1 VDSFAR
7 KGAQQAEVVGQVA
20 FEGGAGDDFFEVGL
34 VVIAKAGFEVFQVRV
49 VFVQVIARPLGA
61 GHLYR
66 HLAVQFLAGVAGIGL
81 DYTAIEA
88 AKFHRYVAVVDL
100 DVFQQV
106 GVQRQALAA
115 ARDLIEVVVAVA
127 RVQVV
132 VHAHAVNDKQVLPG
146 PCAVDADIGRGNFA
160 RVFAAQ
166 LAVVELHIGVGA
178 QQAGDI
184 SVARGQV
191 FDHLAVDHL
200 FALEH
205 RLHRRDGCAFDLQH
219 IALGRRQDRG
229 AVSGGHFPLHA
240 RAAQQAGQGFFGAGA
255 GIERRAGQAVEHG
268 AFRADLPARLLGKRN
283 QGAGQGLGRYL
294 KVQLLLLDLRV
305 SHLAGADSQSGQA
318 EQQGQG

>member
-1 VDSFAR
+1 M
-7 KGAQQAEVVGQVA
+7 A

-34 VVIAKAGFEVFQVRV
+34 VVVAKAGLEIFQVRV
-49 VFVQVIARPLGA
+49 VFVQVIAGPLGA

-66 HLAVQFLAGVAGIGL
+66 HLAVQFLAGVAGIGF

-88 AKFHRYVAVVDL
+88 AKFYRHVTVVDL

-115 ARDLIEVVVAVA
+115 PRYLIEVVVAVA

-146 PCAVDADIGRGNFA
+146 PCAVDADIGGGDFP

-166 LAVVELHIGVGA
+166 LAVVELHVGVGA

-184 SVARGQV
+184 TVARGQV
-191 FDHLAVDHL
+191 LDHLPVDHL

-205 RLHRRDGCAFDLQH
+205 RLHRRDGGAFDLQH
-219 IALGRRQDRG
+219 IALGGRQD
-229 AVSGGHFPLHA
+229 
-240 RAAQQAGQGFFGAGA
+240 
-255 GIERRAGQAVEHG
+255 
-268 AFRADLPARLLGKRN
+268 
-283 QGAGQGLGRYL
+283 
-294 KVQLLLLDLRV
+294 
-305 SHLAGADSQSGQA
+305 
-318 EQQGQG
+318 